1 MGALRNP
8 TIPNLQIIFK
18 KEIIKIYAN
27 FPKKTSLGP
36 LVWKPWRWKNQR
48 KQHAMIN
55 RESIEASVVK
65 LEAAK
70 IHGLLARLW
79 ISVDLPPFF
88 LEGGGSTK
96 MPGMKWGGGIQK
108 TKRWFP
114 LWLGFVYGKSPF
126 FAPPFGMCFFV
137 TGIPKHLLHG
147 NPRWFLHQTFG
158 WFFLNDSGTWGY
170 WQWAKTNHGE
180 APLDEM

>member
-8 TIPNLQIIFK
+8 TIPNLQIILK
-18 KEIIKIYAN
+18 KKSSRFMRIFQKN
-27 FPKKTSLGP
+27 LTWSLGLETVALKKPTKTACHDQPRIDRGQCCEAGGCKDPWP
-36 LVWKPWRWKNQR
+36 LGASLDFGWPPPLFFWR
-48 KQHAMIN
+48 
-55 RESIEASVVK
+55 
-65 LEAAK
+65 
-70 IHGLLARLW
+70 
-79 ISVDLPPFF
+79 
-88 LEGGGSTK
+88 GGGSTK

-137 TGIPKHLLHG
+137 TGIPKHLLHA